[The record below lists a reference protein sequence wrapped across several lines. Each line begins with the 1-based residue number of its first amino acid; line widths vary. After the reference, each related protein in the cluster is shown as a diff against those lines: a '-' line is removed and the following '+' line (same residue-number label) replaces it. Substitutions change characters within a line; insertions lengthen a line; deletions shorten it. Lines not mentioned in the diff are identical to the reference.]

1 MSKNFN
7 LSYGLTA
14 RFSTQITGD
23 SNPNRAPVAHY
34 PSPILNLKSKIF

>member
-7 LSYGLTA
+7 LRLGLTDSL
-14 RFSTQITGD
+14 STQITGD

-34 PSPILNLKSKIF
+34 PSPIFNL